1 MKQYILATDACSDLP
16 LDVVKQHDIAIV
28 PMLLEIE
35 GKNYSHNLE
44 EKHLKLKDFYDQLRD
59 KKVSRTS
66 LVNVG
71 EFVQFFTELLKQGK
85 DILYIALSSAL
96 SGTYQ
101 SAMMAI
107 DMLKDDYPNQRIVAV
122 DTLSAS
128 LGEGYLVWRA
138 ALLKKEGKLLNEVVE
153 WLEANKYR
161 LRHLFTVEELGT
173 LKRGGRLSGTAAFF
187 GTLLGVKPILHVTRE
202 GKLDVLKKSVGRK
215 KSLTEMIEVMKEQI
229 VAPKEQTIFIAHG
242 DCLEEAKEVGGLINA
257 SMNVKDLFF
266 SYIGPVIG
274 SHSGPGTIA
283 VFFMGKERE

>member
-107 DMLKDDYPNQRIVAV
+107 DMLKDDYPDQRIVAV

-138 ALLKKEGKLLNEVVE
+138 ALLKKEGKPLNEVVE
-153 WLEANKYR
+153 WLEGNKYR

-187 GTLLGVKPILHVTRE
+187 GTLLGVKPILHVTRD

-215 KSLTEMIEVMKEQI
+215 KSLTEMIEVMKDQI
-229 VAPKEQTIFIAHG
+229 VAPEEQTIFIAHG

>member
-138 ALLKKEGKLLNEVVE
+138 ALLKKEGKPLNEVVE
-153 WLEANKYR
+153 WLEGNKYR

>member
-1 MKQYILATDACSDLP
+1 MKQYILVTDACSDLP

-107 DMLKDDYPNQRIVAV
+107 DMLKDDYPDQRIVAV

-138 ALLKKEGKLLNEVVE
+138 ALLKKEGKPLNEVVE

>member
-107 DMLKDDYPNQRIVAV
+107 DMLKDDYPDQRIVAV

-187 GTLLGVKPILHVTRE
+187 GTLLGVKPILHVTRD

>member
-187 GTLLGVKPILHVTRE
+187 GTLLGVKPILHVTRD

-215 KSLTEMIEVMKEQI
+215 KSLTEMIEVMKDQI
-229 VAPKEQTIFIAHG
+229 VASEEQTIFIAHG

>member
-1 MKQYILATDACSDLP
+1 MKQYILVTEACSDLP
-16 LDVVKQHDIAIV
+16 LDFVKKHNIAIM

-35 GKNYSHNLE
+35 GKSYSHNLE
-44 EKHLKLKDFYDQLRD
+44 EKELKLHDFYNQLRD

-71 EFVQFFTELLKQGK
+71 EFVHFFTELLKQGK

-101 SAMMAI
+101 SAVMAI
-107 DMLKDDYPNQRIVAV
+107 DMLKEEYPNQRIVAV

-138 ALLKKEGKLLNEVVE
+138 ALMQEEGKLLSEVASWVE
-153 WLEANKYR
+153 ENKFH

-187 GTLLGVKPILHVTRE
+187 GTLLGVKPILHVSRE
-202 GKLDVLKKSVGRK
+202 GKLEVLEKVVGRK
-215 KSLTEMIEVMKEQI
+215 KSLTEMISIMKTQI
-229 VAPKEQTIFIAHG
+229 LKSEEQTIFIAHG

-257 SMNVKDLFF
+257 SMKVKDLFY

>member
-16 LDVVKQHDIAIV
+16 LDVVREHDIAIV
-28 PMLLEIE
+28 PMILEIE
-35 GKNYSHNLE
+35 GKNYIHNLE
-44 EKHLKLKDFYDQLRD
+44 EKNLKLKTFYDELRA

-66 LVNVG
+66 LVNIG
-71 EFVQFFTELLKQGK
+71 EFVQFFTELLKEGK
-85 DILYIALSSAL
+85 DILYVALSSAL

-107 DMLKDDYPNQRIVAV
+107 DMLKDEYPNQRIAAV

-138 ALLKKEGKLLNEVVE
+138 ALLKKEGKSLDEVAT
-153 WLEANKYR
+153 WLEVNKYH

-215 KSLTEMIEVMKEQI
+215 KSLTEMIDIMKEQI
-229 VAPKEQTIFIAHG
+229 VAPEEQTVFIAYG
-242 DCLEEAKEVGGLINA
+242 DCLDEAKEVGGLINA
-257 SMNVKDLFF
+257 SMKIKDLFY

-283 VFFMGKERE
+283 VFFMGKERV

>member
-16 LDVVKQHDIAIV
+16 LDVVREHDIAIV
-28 PMLLEIE
+28 PMILEIE
-35 GKNYSHNLE
+35 GKNYIHNLE
-44 EKHLKLKDFYDQLRD
+44 EKNLKLKTFYDELRA

-66 LVNVG
+66 LVNIG
-71 EFVQFFTELLKQGK
+71 EFVQFFTELLKEGK
-85 DILYIALSSAL
+85 DILYVALSSAL

-107 DMLKDDYPNQRIVAV
+107 DMLKDEYPNQRIAAV

-138 ALLKKEGKLLNEVVE
+138 ALLKKEGKSLDEVAA
-153 WLEANKYR
+153 WLEVNKYH

-215 KSLTEMIEVMKEQI
+215 KSLTEMIDIMKEQI
-229 VAPKEQTIFIAHG
+229 VAPEEQTVFIAHG
-242 DCLEEAKEVGGLINA
+242 DCLDEAKEVGGLINA
-257 SMNVKDLFF
+257 SRKIKDLFY

-283 VFFMGKERE
+283 VFFMGKERV

>member
-153 WLEANKYR
+153 WLEANKYH

-187 GTLLGVKPILHVTRE
+187 GTLLGVKPILHVTRD

-215 KSLTEMIEVMKEQI
+215 KSLTEMIEVMKDQI
-229 VAPKEQTIFIAHG
+229 VAPEEQTIFIAHG

>member
-138 ALLKKEGKLLNEVVE
+138 ALLKKEGKPLNEVVE
-153 WLEANKYR
+153 WLEGNKYR

-215 KSLTEMIEVMKEQI
+215 KSLTEMIEVMKDQI
-229 VAPKEQTIFIAHG
+229 VAPEEQTIFIAHG

>member
-44 EKHLKLKDFYDQLRD
+44 EKHLKLKDFYNQLRD

-138 ALLKKEGKLLNEVVE
+138 ALLKKEGKPLNEVVE
-153 WLEANKYR
+153 WLEGNKYR

-187 GTLLGVKPILHVTRE
+187 GTLLGVKPILHVTRD

-215 KSLTEMIEVMKEQI
+215 KSLTEMIEVMKDQI
-229 VAPKEQTIFIAHG
+229 VAPEEQTIFIAHG